1 MLGALHSPTPFFP
14 SLQTIKFLKSC
25 RLEVGMKNNVKW
37 ELNNEIVA
45 RHFFKNVSSCPEPAL
60 RRPGALCWCW
70 ELPCVSGA
78 TGVSHGGPN
87 PGGRHVTK
95 GFEDPAVCL

>member
-1 MLGALHSPTPFFP
+1 
-14 SLQTIKFLKSC
+14 
-25 RLEVGMKNNVKW
+25 MKNNVKW

-87 PGGRHVTK
+87 PGGRDVTK
-95 GFEDPAVCL
+95 GFEEPAVRLWLVWGSARACAKSSSAEGLRPRRD